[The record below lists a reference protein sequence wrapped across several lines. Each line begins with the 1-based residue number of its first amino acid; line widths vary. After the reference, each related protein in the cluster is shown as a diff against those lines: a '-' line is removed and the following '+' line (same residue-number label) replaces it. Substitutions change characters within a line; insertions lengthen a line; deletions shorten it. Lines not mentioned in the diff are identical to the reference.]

1 MSTSAAKRF
10 WTTTSMKADDGG
22 FAVTL
27 DGRDVKTPN
36 GTMFRAPTEPLAVA
50 IRDEWDAQ
58 VETINPDAMPMF
70 KFTVTAVDRVTPQR
84 EAVVDE
90 LANYGANDLLC
101 YREGGD
107 PYLAQRQADTWQP
120 YLTWAAE
127 TLKVQLT
134 CFTGIMPGEQ
144 PADAKTALR
153 GHVDRYSDFQL
164 SGLHSLVTVSG
175 SLILGLAAAQ
185 NHQPIDT
192 IAQAA
197 QLDEL
202 WQQEKWGYDD
212 EADARLK
219 AHHALMTAAHRY
231 LSLLKT

>member
-1 MSTSAAKRF
+1 MSTPAAKRF

-36 GTMFRAPTEPLAVA
+36 GTVFRAPTEPLAVA

-58 VETINPDAMPMF
+58 VEVINPDAMPMF

-84 EAVVDE
+84 DAVVDE

-107 PYLAQRQADTWQP
+107 QQLANHQDETWQP
-120 YLTWAAE
+120 YLSWAEA
-127 TLKVQLT
+127 TLDVRLS
-134 CFTGIMPGEQ
+134 CFVGIMPGEQ
-144 PADAKTALR
+144 SPEAKQALR
-153 GHVDRYSDFQL
+153 GHVDRYSDFEL

-185 NHQPIDT
+185 NHQPIDAIT
-192 IAQAA
+192 KAA

-212 EADARLK
+212 EAGARLK
-219 AHHALMTAAHRY
+219 AHHTLMTEAHRY